1 MMPLFRTKVPQP
13 RGQVTREDPPAVD
26 ADADTEEEED
36 DGGVD
41 DMACCCA
48 CCRTLTTSRGVTA
61 NAVMMDPTDP
71 DTKRGSKSLP
81 SECLGESVVLLL
93 LSLVVVVESVVES
106 VVVWTAVDMEH
117 GAVSIACDVVP
128 TDDADVSEAKLL
140 LLLVGPLEIAPFD

>member
-106 VVVWTAVDMEH
+106 VVVWTAVDMDH
-117 GAVSIACDVVP
+117 GAVSTACDVVP